1 MVKCDNSFKTTKQS
15 QSFRL
20 GSPQKIGDTNLTTGT
35 YYYIRDIYG
44 KYLRWDGNHDNYKD
58 GLYFDAELKDNYQRE
73 WYLFSLEVNGSSIR
87 IKNSKTNGYFHNLE
101 EIELVLI
108 DSTTD
113 GELGFEW
120 EEEFVLSK
128 TKDNWFVIQSKTGNF
143 MTPNILNPFEL
154 LLRNSVYRLYM
165 NYSLDRAAK
174 VKFIKV
180 ENSSKIIKNNNYI
193 LGTNLSENSNYCIR
207 TVNEKN
213 ETKFLRSD
221 GQIFRSHNIHFYN
234 LFLDTVSDNEC
245 PDSEEFLFTLE
256 RDEFSIDKY
265 VRIKNKKTNNYIR
278 FWSKGYFILSDLKM
292 NTDYRLNLIL
302 SPNDTFRIKTY
313 DIFSNQ
319 SKYLSESF
327 HSSQEYWGLYLN
339 VAVQQINESADFVF
353 VKKEIKTKLKS
364 DANLI
369 KFNFYNKLLS
379 VFVIMILYHFIQ
391 I

>member
-1 MVKCDNSFKTTKQS
+1 M
-15 QSFRL
+15 
-20 GSPQKIGDTNLTTGT
+20 
-35 YYYIRDIYG
+35 
-44 KYLRWDGNHDNYKD
+44 D

-87 IKNSKTNGYFHNLE
+87 IKNAKTNSYFHNLG

-108 DSTTD
+108 DSTID
-113 GELGFEW
+113 GYLGLEM
-120 EEEFVLSK
+120 EDEFILSK
-128 TKDNWFVIQSKTGNF
+128 TNDNWFTIKSKTGKF

-154 LLRNSVYRLYM
+154 LLRNSVYRVDM
-165 NYSLDRAAK
+165 DYSLDRAAK

-180 ENSSKIIKNNNYI
+180 DNSSKIIKNNSYF
-193 LGTNLSENSNYCIR
+193 LGTDLSENNAYCIR

-213 ETKFLRSD
+213 GTKFLRSD
-221 GQIFRSHNIHFYN
+221 GQIFRSDNINFYN

-245 PDSEEFLFTLE
+245 PDREEFLFTLE
-256 RDEFSIDKY
+256 RDEFFIDKY

-278 FWSKGYFILSDLKM
+278 FWSKGYFILSDLKF

-313 DIFSNQ
+313 DIFSNL
-319 SKYLSESF
+319 SNYLSESF
-327 HSSQEYWGLYLN
+327 HSSQEYWGLFLN
-339 VAVQQINESADFVF
+339 VAVQQINESAGFVF

-379 VFVIMILYHFIQ
+379 VFLILFLYHFI
-391 I
+391 